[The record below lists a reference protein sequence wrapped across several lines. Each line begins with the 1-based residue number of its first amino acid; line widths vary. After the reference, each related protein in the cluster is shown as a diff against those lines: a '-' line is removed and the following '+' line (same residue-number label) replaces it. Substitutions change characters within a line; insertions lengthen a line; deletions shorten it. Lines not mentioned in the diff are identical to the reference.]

1 MLHRFG
7 LQMPQLPLYIAH
19 IYLDKER
26 AFFTR
31 QRYNFFKHSKCVIYY
46 FTDNYICFAPIFLLT
61 TMMYEIDIV
70 IYNTVKSGAMS
81 APLTLVLVVSQ
92 KVCNFRQI

>member
-31 QRYNFFKHSKCVIYY
+31 QRYNFFKHQGYVINY
-46 FTDNYICFAPIFLLT
+46 FTDVYNYFAPIFHFT
-61 TMMYEIDIV
+61 CMMYGGGIIMYLIV
-70 IYNTVKSGAMS
+70 KIGAIPT
-81 APLTLVLVVSQ
+81 PLTLVLVSAW
-92 KVCNFRQI
+92 C